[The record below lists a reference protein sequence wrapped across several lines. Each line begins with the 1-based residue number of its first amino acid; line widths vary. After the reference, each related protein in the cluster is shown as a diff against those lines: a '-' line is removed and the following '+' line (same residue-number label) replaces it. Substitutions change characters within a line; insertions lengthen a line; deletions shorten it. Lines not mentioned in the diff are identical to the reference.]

1 MLKRKK
7 RKGEK
12 VPKAKKPAAKTKKPV
27 AKKKKTATKA
37 KEGDLVKVHYTGK
50 LKDERIFDSSK
61 DGEPLEVTLGS
72 GQVIPGFER
81 AVVGMSVGDSKTFE
95 IAAAEAY
102 GSYRDELVVEIDKE
116 RIPEDLTVKV
126 GQQLVLRQAEGP
138 TIRVMVTDM
147 SDQSVT
153 LDANHPL
160 AGEDLTFEVKL
171 IEIVSSD

>member
-1 MLKRKK
+1 MPKEKK
-7 RKGEK
+7 TGT
-12 VPKAKKPAAKTKKPV
+12 KAKKPAAT
-27 AKKKKTATKA
+27 AKKTITKA

-50 LKDERIFDSSK
+50 LKDESVFDSSQ

-81 AVVGMSVGDSKTFE
+81 AVIGMSVGDSKTFE
-95 IAAAEAY
+95 IVATEAY
-102 GSYRDELVVEIDKE
+102 GSYREELVVEIDKE
-116 RIPEDLTVKV
+116 RIPEDLTVEV

-138 TIRVMVTDM
+138 PIRVMVTDM

-160 AGEDLTFEVKL
+160 AGEDLTFEVRL

>member
-1 MLKRKK
+1 M
-7 RKGEK
+7 
-12 VPKAKKPAAKTKKPV
+12 PKAKKPAAKTKKPV

>member
-1 MLKRKK
+1 
-7 RKGEK
+7 
-12 VPKAKKPAAKTKKPV
+12 VPKTKK
-27 AKKKKTATKA
+27 TTTKA

-50 LKDERIFDSSK
+50 LKDESVFDSSR

-72 GQVIPGFER
+72 GQVIPGFEK
-81 AVVGMSVGDSKTFE
+81 AVIGMGVGDSKTFE

-102 GSYRDELVVEIDKE
+102 GSYREELVVEIDKE
-116 RIPEDLTVKV
+116 RIPGDLTVEV
-126 GQQLVLRQAEGP
+126 GQQLVLRQTEGP
-138 TIRVMVTDM
+138 PIRVMVADM

-160 AGEDLTFEVKL
+160 AGEDLTFEVQL

>member
-1 MLKRKK
+1 M
-7 RKGEK
+7 
-12 VPKAKKPAAKTKKPV
+12 PKAKKPAAKTKKPV

-160 AGEDLTFEVKL
+160 AGEDLMFEVKL